1 MSRYRNSQD
10 YIRDLQYKVK
20 ALERKQEAFESGEQ
34 YLIQQKKYEKLLQE
48 QRNTINHLKK
58 ELRSAHEETR
68 RVRKYADEAAED
80 LIHDYEKKLAEK
92 DREMEAMRRRLEK
105 AEAAQDKEKEKNREK
120 QQELYAVQTELEDEK
135 ELNRKLTAQINRD
148 YLTSSIP
155 SSMQSGVRKKI
166 PNSREKSGRKPG
178 AQKGH
183 GGHARKKLQAT
194 STREITAPAEILADK
209 NYVETGSVISRQRI
223 SAELLVK
230 VEEVTVKEYINLKT
244 GKKWHPSFPKGFEND
259 VNYDGSIKAIFY
271 QLVTECN
278 VAHDKAVSF
287 IKMLSRGKLTISK
300 GMVNH
305 LMKEFSDKT
314 QEEQKKATET
324 LMKSPVL
331 QTDFT
336 NANVNGGS
344 RQVLIL
350 GTPDGKCAKLIARA
364 GKGHNGIR
372 GTLLEVYTGI
382 LCHDHDS
389 TFYSYGTG
397 HQECIHHNY
406 RYLKGNLE
414 AEPEYPWSGEMRR
427 LFLEMVAYRNS
438 LPEGASPDP
447 VMVAHYETR
456 YDGILDRAEKEYEDN
471 PPGTYNR
478 ESYKMYKRLR
488 KYKESELLF
497 LHDMRVPDNND
508 LCERLA
514 RLYKRKQKQ
523 ATVFRS
529 DASLIYICNGLSVVH
544 DLKAEGKD
552 LFEAM
557 TEIFNRPQPP
567 KKSLPEPVLVKSI
580 DEDASQGDHTSE
592 EKNNETDIAA

>member
-68 RVRKYADEAAED
+68 RVRKYADEAVED

-92 DREMEAMRRRLEK
+92 DRE
-105 AEAAQDKEKEKNREK
+105 K
-120 QQELYAVQTELEDEK
+120 QQELYAVQTKLEDEK

-183 GGHARKKLQAT
+183 GGHTRKKLQAT
-194 STREITAPAEILADK
+194 STREITAPAEIFADK

-278 VAHDKAVSF
+278 VAHDKAVTF

-314 QEEQKKATET
+314 QEEQKKATEI

-344 RQVLIL
+344 RQVPIL

-389 TFYSYGTG
+389 TFYSYGTR
-397 HQECIHHNY
+397 HQECI
-406 RYLKGNLE
+406 
-414 AEPEYPWSGEMRR
+414 
-427 LFLEMVAYRNS
+427 V
-438 LPEGASPDP
+438 
-447 VMVAHYETR
+447 
-456 YDGILDRAEKEYEDN
+456 
-471 PPGTYNR
+471 
-478 ESYKMYKRLR
+478 
-488 KYKESELLF
+488 
-497 LHDMRVPDNND
+497 
-508 LCERLA
+508 
-514 RLYKRKQKQ
+514 
-523 ATVFRS
+523 S
-529 DASLIYICNGLSVVH
+529 D
-544 DLKAEGKD
+544 E
-552 LFEAM
+552 
-557 TEIFNRPQPP
+557 
-567 KKSLPEPVLVKSI
+567 
-580 DEDASQGDHTSE
+580 
-592 EKNNETDIAA
+592 

>member
-10 YIRDLQYKVK
+10 YIRDLQYTVK
-20 ALERKQEAFESGEQ
+20 ALERKVKAFESGEQ
-34 YLIQQKKYEKLLQE
+34 YLIQQKKYEKLCRE
-48 QRNTINHLKK
+48 QRNTINHLKD
-58 ELRSAHEETR
+58 EIRDAHKETR
-68 RVRKYADEAAED
+68 LVRKYADEAMED

-105 AEAAQDKEKEKNREK
+105 AEAAQEKEKEKRREK

-155 SSMQSGVRKKI
+155 SSMQTGARKKI
-166 PNSREKSGRKPG
+166 PNSREKSGQKPG
-178 AQKGH
+178 ARKGH
-183 GGHARKKLQAT
+183 KGHTRKKLQAT
-194 STREITAPAEILADK
+194 STREIPAPAGILDDK
-209 NYVETGSVISRQRI
+209 NYVETGNVISRQRI
-223 SAELLVK
+223 SAELMVK
-230 VEEVTVKEYINLKT
+230 VEEVTAKEYVNLKT
-244 GKKWHPSFPKGFEND
+244 GKKWHPPFPKGFEND
-259 VNYDGSIKAIFY
+259 VNYDGSVKAMFY
-271 QLVTECN
+271 QLITECN
-278 VAHDKAVSF
+278 AAHDKAIGFVN
-287 IKMLSRGKLTISK
+287 MLSRGKLSISK

-336 NANVNGGS
+336 NANVNGES

-364 GKGHNGIR
+364 SKGHNGIR
-372 GTLLEVYTGI
+372 GTLLEVYTGT
-382 LCHDHDS
+382 LCHDHDT
-389 TFYSYGTG
+389 TFYSYGIG
-397 HQECIHHNY
+397 HQECMHHNY

-427 LFLEMVAYRNS
+427 LLLEMVAYRNS

-447 VMVAHYETR
+447 VIVAYYEKR
-456 YDGILDRAEKEYEDN
+456 YDGILDDAEKEYADN

-478 ESYKMYKRLR
+478 ESYKMYNRLR
-488 KYKESELLF
+488 KYKKSELLF

-567 KKSLPEPVLVKSI
+567 KNSLPQPVLVKSI
-580 DEDASQGDHTSE
+580 DEDASKEEYTSE
-592 EKNNETDIAA
+592 EKNNEADIVA